1 MLNIT
6 YDSTRA
12 YEEGQYYVEIVY
24 YVDFSSG
31 TAHIN
36 KMGYW
41 CDKDH
46 LKEGIVKP
54 ALKAVSNDILDKILD

>member
-6 YDSTRA
+6 YDPTRP
-12 YEEGQYYVEIVY
+12 YMEGQYYVELAY
-24 YVDFSSG
+24 YVDLNG
-31 TAHIN
+31 TGRIN
-36 KMGYW
+36 RMGYW

-54 ALKAVSNDILDKILD
+54 VLKAVSNDILDKILD